1 MRCRRRR
8 EYADPVTNTFARRA
22 LTLGAAVAAVTAAVA
37 GPAAAD
43 VPSGWSNPSN
53 VNPLHFL
60 ALILFIPVGLALVIS
75 FLVLLPGVL
84 RGEGLLPKAHQPT
97 GGPTPPSHH

>member
-1 MRCRRRR
+1 M
-8 EYADPVTNTFARRA
+8 TNSFARRA

-43 VPSGWSNPSN
+43 VPTGWSNPSN
-53 VNPLHFL
+53 VNPLHFIT
-60 ALILFIPVGLALVIS
+60 LIVFIPVAAALVIS

-84 RGEGLLPKAHQPT
+84 RGEGLLPKAHKPSSQPPVERS
-97 GGPTPPSHH
+97 GHH